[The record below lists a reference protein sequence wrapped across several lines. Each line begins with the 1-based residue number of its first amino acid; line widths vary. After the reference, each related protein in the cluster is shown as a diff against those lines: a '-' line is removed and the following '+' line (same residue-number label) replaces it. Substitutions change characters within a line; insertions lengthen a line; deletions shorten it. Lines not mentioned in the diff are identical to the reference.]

1 MQRLHQ
7 DTNFQHHLRDKGSL
21 HWSLCLNS
29 GDTYTGLPGARAA
42 QANES
47 NEPIPTKRKKKKKKL
62 HISRVSLENNS
73 IAKVNRFGKDRM
85 KAKDGV
91 GACSPLAELVFFM
104 HQNGS

>member
-1 MQRLHQ
+1 M
-7 DTNFQHHLRDKGSL
+7 
-21 HWSLCLNS
+21 NS
-29 GDTYTGLPGARAA
+29 GDTLVCLEQGQLKQMRAMS
-42 QANES
+42 QF
-47 NEPIPTKRKKKKKKL
+47 PQKRKKKKKL

-104 HQNGS
+104 HQCRSTFQNRS